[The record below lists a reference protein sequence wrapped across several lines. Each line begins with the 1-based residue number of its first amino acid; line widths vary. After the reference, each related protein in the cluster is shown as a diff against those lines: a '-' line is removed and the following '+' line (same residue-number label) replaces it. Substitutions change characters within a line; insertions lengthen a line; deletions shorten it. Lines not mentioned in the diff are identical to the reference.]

1 MTSLHTKHLNISI
14 GNKQVCENLELKLQP
29 GEIWG
34 VMGRNGIGK
43 TTLLHTLSGLRP
55 ASAGEIRLNQ
65 VPIEQL
71 PRKLLAQKLGIL
83 LQHTD
88 DAFPTSVIESVVCGR
103 HPHISNWQW
112 ENESDYLLASKAL
125 QQVQM
130 ESLSYRPTNE
140 LSGGERQRVAIAT
153 LLTQDPDIFLLDEPN
168 SHLDLHYQMSILQ
181 NLCEFARKEQRTIF
195 MSLHDINLAARFCD
209 KLLFISGD
217 GKTKAGDADKLL
229 NTKDLSELFQHPI
242 HATQGADNIIYTPA

>member
-1 MTSLHTKHLNISI
+1 MTSLQTKALSISI
-14 GNKQVCENLELKLQP
+14 GNKKVCENLDLDLHT

-55 ASAGEIRLNQ
+55 SASGEIFLNQ
-65 VPIEQL
+65 KHIEQI
-71 PRKLLAQKLGIL
+71 PRKLVAQKLGLL
-83 LQHTD
+83 LQHTED
-88 DAFPTSVIESVVCGR
+88 VFPSSVLESVVSGR

-112 ENESDYLLASKAL
+112 ESESDYKLASQAL
-125 QQVQM
+125 RKVQM
-130 ESLSYRPTNE
+130 EELSHRPSNE

-168 SHLDLHYQMSILQ
+168 SHLDLHYQMDILH
-181 NLCEFARKEQRTIF
+181 NLCEFALKEQRTIV

-209 KLLFISGD
+209 KLLYISGE
-217 GKTKAGDADKLL
+217 GKTKSGNADKLL

-242 HATQGADNIIYTPA
+242 HATQGASSIIYTPA